1 MPRGDF
7 KDLVRAVA
15 VESGPLDRRVR
26 VACAGAAPVKGGALA
41 AVGDEEGAALVRDR
55 KADD

>member
-1 MPRGDF
+1 MARGDS

-15 VESGPLDRRVR
+15 VESGPLNRRVR
-26 VACAGAAPVKGGALA
+26 VACAGAAPVEGGALP
-41 AVGDEEGAALVRDR
+41 AVGDEEGAALVGDR